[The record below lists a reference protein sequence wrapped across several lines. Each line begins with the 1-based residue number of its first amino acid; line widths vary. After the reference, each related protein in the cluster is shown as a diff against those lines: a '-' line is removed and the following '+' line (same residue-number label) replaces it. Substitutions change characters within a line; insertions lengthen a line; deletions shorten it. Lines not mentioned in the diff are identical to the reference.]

1 MTDETCSIVYLFN
14 THLDHHSTQAQ
25 IEGVTVIMDQ
35 MRQILHGH
43 NEMETACVLVTGD
56 MNVDSNDQALRAF
69 SDAETYG
76 FLPSSLLSG
85 TFTGWKDRS
94 NGATIDHIFI
104 RTQGGS
110 SSHPRSLVEAVKY
123 RVESNVDS
131 KGGQGGPLV
140 SDHRPVIVDFRIC

>member
-25 IEGVTVIMDQ
+25 VKFEPKLYNDDVKGIYFTVIMDQ

-76 FLPSSLLSG
+76 FLPSSLLCI
-85 TFTGWKDRS
+85 
-94 NGATIDHIFI
+94 NNCEYI
-104 RTQGGS
+104 
-110 SSHPRSLVEAVKY
+110 
-123 RVESNVDS
+123 
-131 KGGQGGPLV
+131 
-140 SDHRPVIVDFRIC
+140 